1 VSIGTLDST
10 DAQVQKYHTH
20 NDMKNCD
27 FNRVHPLTGP
37 FYIKGA
43 EPGDLLEV
51 EVVDI
56 QPQPYGYTLQYPGF
70 GYLREDFDEPF
81 VLHWD
86 IKGEY
91 ATCPDLPKIR
101 IPAITHMGVMGVAPS
116 QGLLRDITLREREL
130 FDRGGNVRLPDPREA
145 IPNDPAIASE
155 GIRTISPH
163 ECGGNLDIKHL
174 TKGARLLIPVFV
186 EGALFSTGDAHYC
199 QGDGEVCGTP
209 IETGAT
215 LIARFGLRKGDARR
229 RNIRDVQFFRNDYF
243 APPEFAAPRKLFAT
257 TGLSH
262 NTSGLT
268 QAEDLNI
275 ATRNALRNMVQY
287 LAEEHGLTRQQV
299 VLRIE
304 VERHEVLLLGA
315 AELSDLRMDLL
326 GGRDPGRLLRG
337 RLLDP
342 AGELEERGQ
351 PAGSRVSQARIG
363 HPLLDGER
371 RHGADAVAADE
382 PLGHLEDIL
391 LARPGSQDHGQQLDV
406 REPAR
411 ASLQHLFAR
420 SHTSW
425 KIAHPQLRDAAISAR
440 RAARARR
447 THCRRSRRY
456 RDRRT
461 GSSHYRRRSALRQN
475 SAGSGTRQR
484 L

>member
-1 VSIGTLDST
+1 MPSSHKVSLSIAVDWSKPLREQPHIGHNRWHPDIRPIATISPGELVSIGTLDST

-287 LAEEHGLTRQQV
+287 LAEEHGLTRQQAYAICSICVDLKISQV
-299 VLRIE
+299 VDAPNFLVSAI
-304 VERHEVLLLGA
+304 L
-315 AELSDLRMDLL
+315 
-326 GGRDPGRLLRG
+326 P
-337 RLLDP
+337 LDIF
-342 AGELEERGQ
+342 
-351 PAGSRVSQARIG
+351 V
-363 HPLLDGER
+363 
-371 RHGADAVAADE
+371 
-382 PLGHLEDIL
+382 
-391 LARPGSQDHGQQLDV
+391 
-406 REPAR
+406 
-411 ASLQHLFAR
+411 
-420 SHTSW
+420 
-425 KIAHPQLRDAAISAR
+425 
-440 RAARARR
+440 
-447 THCRRSRRY
+447 
-456 RDRRT
+456 
-461 GSSHYRRRSALRQN
+461 
-475 SAGSGTRQR
+475 
-484 L
+484 